1 MGLKSHSLSASVKEL
16 VKGGGPLGRR
26 VYKLGVEGEIV
37 AGSTNLFNV
46 NFGDILLVAMYG
58 EVNIVVGNAGA
69 TTLRLQHNPTGTP
82 PATNMCGNIANIDQD
97 PVGTI
102 YTWDG
107 TIAGALI
114 EHDCGVV
121 VPSLP
126 YCPQILVPGVITEI
140 FGLEQTGAISWVLH
154 YIPLDTD
161 SEVVAV

>member
-1 MGLKSHSLSASVKEL
+1 MGLKARSLSASVKEM

-26 VYKLGVEGEIV
+26 VYKLGVEGEING
-37 AGSTNLFNV
+37 GSSNLFNV

-58 EVNIVVGNAGA
+58 EVNIVIGNAGA
-69 TTLRLQHNPTGTP
+69 TTLRLQHDPTGAA
-82 PATNMCGNIANIDQD
+82 PAVNMCGDIADIDVD

-107 TIAGALI
+107 TVAGALI
-114 EHDCGVV
+114 DHDCGVV

-140 FGLEQTGAISWVLH
+140 TGLAQTGAISWVLH